1 MSADILKELSFLFSS
16 MLTGILITFVYDIL
30 RIFRRV
36 VKHNGFFVSFEDFW
50 FWAGSF
56 VCIFYLLYR
65 ENNGTLRWFVVLG
78 AAAGMFLYKLTA
90 GRFFV
95 RGVSFVLC
103 KVLGALGKVWKIAS
117 RPFRMLGRVLKKK
130 LTYFKKVFKM
140 ILYRH

>member
-1 MSADILKELSFLFSS
+1 MSADIFRELAFLFSS
-16 MLTGILITFVYDIL
+16 VMMGVLITFVYDIL
-30 RIFRRV
+30 RVFRRV
-36 VKHNGFFVSFEDFW
+36 VKHSGFFISFEDFW

-78 AAAGMFLYKLTA
+78 AAVGMFVYKLTA

-95 RGVSFVLC
+95 RGLSFVLG
-103 KVLGALGKVWKIAS
+103 GALGYMKKILKTVF

-140 ILYRH
+140 IIYRH